1 MKVQVLIDNI
11 EGFVTGTQ
19 FAASPDTAYSNT
31 ADFDADGQS
40 RTRKLFG
47 EWGLSVYVE
56 FEGKR
61 YLLDTGASHLF
72 AKNAGVMGVD
82 LTKVDVGILSHAHYD
97 HANGMARFFALNKT
111 APFYLRKGVAE
122 NCYHAHKLFG
132 RLTYHEYIGIHK
144 GWLKRFAD
152 RIRYAE
158 GDMQIAPN
166 VYLVPH
172 KDNVVNSESRAGI
185 GLAAGLSVKENG
197 TYRYDSFDHEQ
208 SLVFD
213 TPQGLFIMNSCSHAG
228 ADNIVKEI
236 EATFP
241 GKRIYA
247 ILGGFHLFRYKD
259 ADVRA
264 FAERL
269 RELDVQR
276 IYTGHCTGDRA
287 YAILHEV
294 LGDRVQQMH
303 CGMIIE

>member
-1 MKVQVLIDNI
+1 MKIQVLIDNI
-11 EGFVTGTQ
+11 
-19 FAASPDTAYSNT
+19 ASCCGS
-31 ADFDADGQS
+31 
-40 RTRKLFG
+40 RKLFG

-82 LTKVDVGILSHAHYD
+82 LSKIDMGILSHAHFD
-97 HANGMARFFALNKT
+97 HSDGMAKFFHANKT
-111 APFYLRKGVAE
+111 APFYLRKGAGE
-122 NCYHAHKLFG
+122 NCYHTHKLLG
-132 RLTYHEYIGIHK
+132 RFTYHEYIGIHK
-144 GWLKRFAD
+144 GFLKRFAD
-152 RIRYAE
+152 RIRFAE

-172 KDNVVNSESRAGI
+172 KTPGLESIGERAH
-185 GLAAGLSVKENG
+185 LSVKENG
-197 TYRYDSFDHEQ
+197 KYRYDSFDHEQ

-213 TPQGLFIMNSCSHAG
+213 TPKGLFVMNSCSHGG

-241 GKRIYA
+241 GKKIYA

-259 ADVRA
+259 EVVHA

-269 RELDVQR
+269 RELDVQK
-276 IYTGHCTGDRA
+276 IYTGHCTGNRA
-287 YAILHEV
+287 FEILHEV
-294 LGDRVQQMH
+294 LGDRAEQMR
-303 CGMIIE
+303 CGMTIEL

>member
-11 EGFVTGTQ
+11 SSFTEGER
-19 FAASPDTAYSNT
+19 P
-31 ADFDADGQS
+31 
-40 RTRKLFG
+40 RKLFG

-61 YLLDTGASHLF
+61 YLLDSGASHLF

-82 LTKVDVGILSHAHYD
+82 LSKVDIGILSHAHYD
-97 HANGMARFFALNKT
+97 HANGMAKFFALNKT
-111 APFYLRKGVAE
+111 APFYVRKGVAE

-172 KDNVVNSESRAGI
+172 KTAGLENIGERAH
-185 GLAAGLSVKENG
+185 LSVKENG
-197 TYRYDSFDHEQ
+197 KFRYDSFDHEQ

-213 TPQGLFIMNSCSHAG
+213 TPQGLFVMNSCSHAG
-228 ADNIVKEI
+228 ADV
-236 EATFP
+236 
-241 GKRIYA
+241 
-247 ILGGFHLFRYKD
+247 
-259 ADVRA
+259 VRA

-269 RELDVQR
+269 RALDVQK

-287 YAILHEV
+287 YAILHDV
-294 LGDRVQQMH
+294 LGDRVQQMR
-303 CGMIIE
+303 CGMIYLHTFTS

>member
-1 MKVQVLIDNI
+1 MKIQVLIDNI
-11 EGFVTGTQ
+11 
-19 FAASPDTAYSNT
+19 ASCCGS
-31 ADFDADGQS
+31 
-40 RTRKLFG
+40 RKLFG

-82 LTKVDVGILSHAHYD
+82 LSKIDMGVLSHAHFD
-97 HANGMARFFALNKT
+97 HSDGMARFFALNKT
-111 APFYLRKGVAE
+111 APFYLRKGAGE
-122 NCYHAHKLFG
+122 NCYHAHKLLG
-132 RLTYHEYIGIHK
+132 RFTYHEYIGIHK
-144 GWLKRFAD
+144 GFLKRFAD
-152 RIRYAE
+152 RIRFAE

-172 KDNVVNSESRAGI
+172 KTPGLESIGERAH
-185 GLAAGLSVKENG
+185 LSVKENG
-197 TYRYDSFDHEQ
+197 KYRYDSFDHEQ

-213 TPQGLFIMNSCSHAG
+213 TPKGLFVMNSCSHGG

-241 GKRIYA
+241 GKKIYA

-259 ADVRA
+259 EVVRA

-269 RELDVQR
+269 RELDVQK
-276 IYTGHCTGDRA
+276 IYTGHCTGNRA
-287 YAILHEV
+287 FEILREV
-294 LGDRVQQMH
+294 LGDRAEQMR
-303 CGMIIE
+303 CGLTIEF

>member
-11 EGFVTGTQ
+11 SSFTEGER
-19 FAASPDTAYSNT
+19 P
-31 ADFDADGQS
+31 
-40 RTRKLFG
+40 RKLFG

-82 LTKVDVGILSHAHYD
+82 LSKVDIGILSHAHYD
-97 HANGMARFFALNKT
+97 HANGMAKFFALNKT
-111 APFYLRKGVAE
+111 APFYVRKGVAE

-172 KDNVVNSESRAGI
+172 KTAGLENIGERAH
-185 GLAAGLSVKENG
+185 LSVKENG
-197 TYRYDSFDHEQ
+197 KFRYDSFDHEQ

-213 TPQGLFIMNSCSHAG
+213 TPQGLFVMNSCSHAG

-241 GKRIYA
+241 GKKIYA
-247 ILGGFHLFRYKD
+247 LLGGFHLFRYKD
-259 ADVRA
+259 DVVRA

-269 RELDVQR
+269 RALNVQK

-287 YAILHEV
+287 YAILHDV
-294 LGDRVQQMH
+294 LGDRVQQMR
-303 CGMIIE
+303 CGMVYLHTFTS

>member
-1 MKVQVLIDNI
+1 MKIQVLIDNI
-11 EGFVTGTQ
+11 
-19 FAASPDTAYSNT
+19 ASCCGS
-31 ADFDADGQS
+31 
-40 RTRKLFG
+40 RKLFG

-82 LTKVDVGILSHAHYD
+82 LSKVDIGILSHAHFD
-97 HANGMARFFALNKT
+97 HSDGMARFFALNKN
-111 APFYLRKGVAE
+111 APFYLRKGAGE
-122 NCYHAHKLFG
+122 NCYHTHKLIG
-132 RLTYHEYIGIHK
+132 RFAYHEYIGIHK
-144 GWLKRFAD
+144 GFLKRFAD
-152 RIRYAE
+152 RIRFAE

-172 KDNVVNSESRAGI
+172 KTPGLEAIGERAH
-185 GLAAGLSVKENG
+185 LSVKENG
-197 TYRYDSFDHEQ
+197 KYRYDSFDHEQ

-213 TPQGLFIMNSCSHAG
+213 TPKGLFVMNSCSHGG

-241 GKRIYA
+241 DKNIYA

-259 ADVRA
+259 EVVRA

-269 RELDVQR
+269 RELDVQK
-276 IYTGHCTGDRA
+276 IYTGHCTGNRA
-287 YAILHEV
+287 FEILHEV
-294 LGDRVQQMH
+294 LGDRAEQMR
-303 CGMIIE
+303 CGMTIEL

>member
-1 MKVQVLIDNI
+1 MKIQVLIDNI
-11 EGFVTGTQ
+11 
-19 FAASPDTAYSNT
+19 ASCCGS
-31 ADFDADGQS
+31 
-40 RTRKLFG
+40 RKLFG

-82 LTKVDVGILSHAHYD
+82 LSKVDIGILSHAHFD
-97 HANGMARFFALNKT
+97 HSDGMARFFALNKN
-111 APFYLRKGVAE
+111 APFYLRKGAGE
-122 NCYHAHKLFG
+122 NCYHTYKLIGCFA
-132 RLTYHEYIGIHK
+132 YHEYIGIHK
-144 GWLKRFAD
+144 GLLKRFAD
-152 RIRYAE
+152 RIRFAE

-172 KDNVVNSESRAGI
+172 KTPGLEAIGERAH
-185 GLAAGLSVKENG
+185 LSVKENG
-197 TYRYDSFDHEQ
+197 KYRYDSFDHEQ

-213 TPQGLFIMNSCSHAG
+213 TPKGLFVMNSCSHGG

-241 GKRIYA
+241 DKNIYA

-259 ADVRA
+259 EVVRA

-269 RELDVQR
+269 RELDVQK
-276 IYTGHCTGDRA
+276 IYTGHCTGNRA
-287 YAILHEV
+287 FEILHEV
-294 LGDRVQQMH
+294 LGDRAEQMR
-303 CGMIIE
+303 CGMTIEL

>member
-11 EGFVTGTQ
+11 SSFTEGER
-19 FAASPDTAYSNT
+19 P
-31 ADFDADGQS
+31 
-40 RTRKLFG
+40 RKLFG

-82 LTKVDVGILSHAHYD
+82 LSKVDIGILSHAHYD
-97 HANGMARFFALNKT
+97 HANGMARFFAINKT
-111 APFYLRKGVAE
+111 APFYVRKGVAE

-172 KDNVVNSESRAGI
+172 KTAGLENIGERAH
-185 GLAAGLSVKENG
+185 LSVKENG
-197 TYRYDSFDHEQ
+197 KFRYDSFDHEQ

-213 TPQGLFIMNSCSHAG
+213 TPQGLFVMNSCSHAG

-241 GKRIYA
+241 GKKIYA
-247 ILGGFHLFRYKD
+247 LLGGFHLFRYKD
-259 ADVRA
+259 DVVRA

-269 RELDVQR
+269 RALDVQK

-294 LGDRVQQMH
+294 LGDRVQQMR
-303 CGMIIE
+303 CGMVYLHTFTS

>member
-1 MKVQVLIDNI
+1 MKIQVLIDNI
-11 EGFVTGTQ
+11 
-19 FAASPDTAYSNT
+19 ASCCGP
-31 ADFDADGQS
+31 
-40 RTRKLFG
+40 RKLFG

-82 LTKVDVGILSHAHYD
+82 LSKVDIGILSHAHFD
-97 HANGMARFFALNKT
+97 HSDGMAKFFHVNEA
-111 APFYLRKGVAE
+111 APFYLRKGAGE
-122 NCYHAHKLFG
+122 NCYHTHKLIG
-132 RLTYHEYIGIHK
+132 RFAYHEYIGIHK
-144 GWLKRFAD
+144 GFLKRFAD
-152 RIRYAE
+152 RIRFAE

-172 KDNVVNSESRAGI
+172 KTPGLEAIGERAH
-185 GLAAGLSVKENG
+185 LSVKENG
-197 TYRYDSFDHEQ
+197 KYRYDSFDHEQ

-213 TPQGLFIMNSCSHAG
+213 TPKGLFVMNSCSHGG

-241 GKRIYA
+241 DKNIYA

-259 ADVRA
+259 EVVRA

-269 RELDVQR
+269 RELDVQK
-276 IYTGHCTGDRA
+276 IYTGHCTGNRA
-287 YAILHEV
+287 FEILHEV
-294 LGDRVQQMH
+294 LGDRAEQMR
-303 CGMIIE
+303 CSMIIEL

>member
-1 MKVQVLIDNI
+1 MLVKVLIDNI
-11 EGFVTGTQ
+11 
-19 FAASPDTAYSNT
+19 ASCCGS
-31 ADFDADGQS
+31 
-40 RTRKLFG
+40 RKLFG

-82 LTKVDVGILSHAHYD
+82 LSKIDVGILSHAHFD
-97 HANGMARFFALNKT
+97 HSDGMAKFFHANKT
-111 APFYLRKGVAE
+111 APFYLRKGAGE
-122 NCYHAHKLFG
+122 NCYHTHKLLG
-132 RLTYHEYIGIHK
+132 RFTYHEYIGIHK
-144 GWLKRFAD
+144 GFLKRFAD
-152 RIRYAE
+152 RIRFAE

-172 KDNVVNSESRAGI
+172 KTPGLEAIGERAH
-185 GLAAGLSVKENG
+185 LSVKENG
-197 TYRYDSFDHEQ
+197 KYRYDSFDHEQ

-213 TPQGLFIMNSCSHAG
+213 TPKGLFVMNSCSHGG

-241 GKRIYA
+241 GKKIYA

-259 ADVRA
+259 EVVRA

-269 RELDVQR
+269 RELDVQK
-276 IYTGHCTGDRA
+276 IYTGHCTGNRA
-287 YAILHEV
+287 FEILYEV
-294 LGDRVQQMH
+294 LGDRAEQMR
-303 CGMIIE
+303 CGMTIEL

>member
-11 EGFVTGTQ
+11 EGFITGTQ
-19 FAASPDTAYSNT
+19 FAARPDTASS
-31 ADFDADGQS
+31 DAVGQS

-82 LTKVDVGILSHAHYD
+82 LTKVDIGILSHAHYD

-111 APFYLRKGVAE
+111 APFYLRKGTAE

-172 KDNVVNSESRAGI
+172 KTAGLDRIGERAH
-185 GLAAGLSVKENG
+185 LSVKENG

-241 GKRIYA
+241 GKKIYA
-247 ILGGFHLFRYKD
+247 MLGGFHLFRYKD
-259 ADVRA
+259 EVVRA

-294 LGDRVQQMH
+294 LGDRVQQMR
-303 CGMIIE
+303 CGMVISV

>member
-11 EGFVTGTQ
+11 EGYCC
-19 FAASPDTAYSNT
+19 S
-31 ADFDADGQS
+31 
-40 RTRKLFG
+40 RKLFG

-82 LTKVDVGILSHAHYD
+82 LTKVDIGILSHAHYD
-97 HANGMARFFALNKT
+97 HANGLAKFFALNKT

-172 KDNVVNSESRAGI
+172 KTAGLESIGERAH
-185 GLAAGLSVKENG
+185 LSVKENG
-197 TYRYDSFDHEQ
+197 MYRYDSFDHEQ

-236 EATFP
+236 EMTFP
-241 GKRIYA
+241 DKRIYA

-269 RELDVQR
+269 RELDVQK

-287 YAILHEV
+287 YAILREI
-294 LGDRVQQMH
+294 LGERVQQLR
-303 CGMIIE
+303 CGMIL

>member
-11 EGFVTGTQ
+11 SSFTEGER
-19 FAASPDTAYSNT
+19 P
-31 ADFDADGQS
+31 
-40 RTRKLFG
+40 RKLFG

-61 YLLDTGASHLF
+61 YLLDSGASHLF

-82 LTKVDVGILSHAHYD
+82 LSKVDIGILSHAHYD
-97 HANGMARFFALNKT
+97 HANGMAKFFALNKT
-111 APFYLRKGVAE
+111 APFYVRKGVAE

-172 KDNVVNSESRAGI
+172 KTAGLENIGERAH
-185 GLAAGLSVKENG
+185 LSVKENG
-197 TYRYDSFDHEQ
+197 KFRYDSFDHEQ

-213 TPQGLFIMNSCSHAG
+213 TPQGLFVMNSCSHAG

-241 GKRIYA
+241 GKKIYA
-247 ILGGFHLFRYKD
+247 LLGGFHLFRYKD
-259 ADVRA
+259 DVVRA

-269 RELDVQR
+269 RALDVQK

-287 YAILHEV
+287 YAILHDV
-294 LGDRVQQMH
+294 LGDRVQQMR
-303 CGMIIE
+303 CGMIYLHTFTS

>member
-1 MKVQVLIDNI
+1 MLVKVLIDNI
-11 EGFVTGTQ
+11 
-19 FAASPDTAYSNT
+19 ASCCGS
-31 ADFDADGQS
+31 
-40 RTRKLFG
+40 RKLFG

-82 LTKVDVGILSHAHYD
+82 LSKVDVGILSHAHFD
-97 HANGMARFFALNKT
+97 HSDGMAKFFALNKT
-111 APFYLRKGVAE
+111 APFYLRKGAGE
-122 NCYHAHKLFG
+122 NCYHTHKLLG
-132 RLTYHEYIGIHK
+132 RFTYHEYIGIHK
-144 GWLKRFAD
+144 GFLKRFAD
-152 RIRYAE
+152 RIRFAE

-172 KDNVVNSESRAGI
+172 KTPGLESIGERAH
-185 GLAAGLSVKENG
+185 LSVKENG
-197 TYRYDSFDHEQ
+197 KYRYDSFDHEQ

-213 TPQGLFIMNSCSHAG
+213 TPKGLFVMNSCSHGG

-241 GKRIYA
+241 GKNIYA

-259 ADVRA
+259 EVVRA

-269 RELDVQR
+269 RELDVQK
-276 IYTGHCTGDRA
+276 IYTGHCTGNRA
-287 YAILHEV
+287 FEILHEV
-294 LGDRVQQMH
+294 LGDRAEQMR
-303 CGMIIE
+303 CGMTIEL

>member
-11 EGFVTGTQ
+11 SSFTEGER
-19 FAASPDTAYSNT
+19 P
-31 ADFDADGQS
+31 
-40 RTRKLFG
+40 RKLFG

-82 LTKVDVGILSHAHYD
+82 LSKVDIGILSHAHYD

-111 APFYLRKGVAE
+111 APFYVRKGVAE

-172 KDNVVNSESRAGI
+172 KTPGLEAIGERAH
-185 GLAAGLSVKENG
+185 LSVKENG
-197 TYRYDSFDHEQ
+197 KYRYDSFDHEQ

-213 TPQGLFIMNSCSHAG
+213 TPKGLFVMNSCSHGG

-236 EATFP
+236 EATFSD
-241 GKRIYA
+241 KNIYA

-259 ADVRA
+259 EVVRA

-269 RELDVQR
+269 RELDVQK
-276 IYTGHCTGDRA
+276 IYTGHCTGNRA
-287 YAILHEV
+287 FEILHEV
-294 LGDRVQQMH
+294 LGDRAEQMR
-303 CGMIIE
+303 CGMTIEL